1 MDMVSAGL
9 CPEFNRGETQKAGAD
24 AKKEPPENRRL

>member
-1 MDMVSAGL
+1 MVSAGL
-9 CPEFNRGETQKAGAD
+9 CPEFNRGEKAELG